1 MGRAARRKEER
12 RIERALSSQYANDTQ
27 TVPVMQQPLVVSYNK
42 LRHAISWADL
52 SKASPIQPAANDS
65 VVEIP
70 TVEAPTAAPVKQ
82 RKKPG
87 PKPKPLTPEVRQA
100 QLWALYADLWDE
112 MEEGMSS
119 KERRAL
125 QRALA
130 RNSGTLD
137 DLIEQDDKEE
147 SDTHLRRRGYT
158 EEDEDEDT
166 DGFWNDRDV
175 TLDDDFDPNY

>member
-12 RIERALSSQYANDTQ
+12 RIERALSSQSANDTQ
-27 TVPVMQQPLVVSYNK
+27 IVPSMQQPLIVQYHP

-52 SKASPIQPAANDS
+52 SQASPIQPAANDS

-70 TVEAPTAAPVKQ
+70 TVEAPTASAVKQ

-87 PKPKPLTPEVRQA
+87 PKPKPLAPEVRQA

-119 KERRAL
+119 KERKALQKAL
-125 QRALA
+125 QR
-130 RNSGTLD
+130 NSGDLG
-137 DLIEQDDKEE
+137 DLIEDDTETKE
-147 SDTHLRRRGYT
+147 SRR
-158 EEDEDEDT
+158 
-166 DGFWNDRDV
+166 V
-175 TLDDDFDPNY
+175 VSLVDDDDEYEEEEIEYEDFFEDWNPDY

>member
-1 MGRAARRKEER
+1 MGKAARRKEAR
-12 RIERALSSQYANDTQ
+12 RIERALLSQSANDTQ
-27 TVPVMQQPLVVSYNK
+27 TVPAMQQPLIVSYNK

-52 SKASPIQPAANDS
+52 SQASPIQPAANDPVDEHS
-65 VVEIP
+65 VR
-70 TVEAPTAAPVKQ
+70 TPTAPAVKH
-82 RKKPG
+82 RRKPG
-87 PKPKPLTPEVRQA
+87 PKPKPLAPEVRQA

-137 DLIEQDDKEE
+137 DLIEQDGTDEAKE
-147 SDTHLRRRGYT
+147 SRRVVSLL
-158 EEDEDEDT
+158 DEDDEY
-166 DGFWNDRDV
+166 
-175 TLDDDFDPNY
+175 DDEEEIDYSDFFEDFDKNY

>member
-1 MGRAARRKEER
+1 MGKAARRKEQR
-12 RIERALSSQYANDTQ
+12 RLERALLSQFANDTQ
-27 TVPVMQQPLVVSYNK
+27 TAPVIQQPLVVQYHP

-52 SKASPIQPAANDS
+52 SKASPIQTAANDT
-65 VVEIP
+65 VIETPVEVP
-70 TVEAPTAAPVKQ
+70 KQ
-82 RKKPG
+82 RRKPG
-87 PKPKPLTPEVRQA
+87 PKPNPLTPEVRQA

-137 DLIEQDDKEE
+137 DLIEQDDTDEAKEC
-147 SDTHLRRRGYT
+147 RRAVSLL
-158 EEDEDEDT
+158 DEDEEYVDEEEI
-166 DGFWNDRDV
+166 DYSDFFE
-175 TLDDDFDPNY
+175 DFDKNY

>member
-1 MGRAARRKEER
+1 MGKAARRKEER
-12 RIERALSSQYANDTQ
+12 RIERRRITQSAQITQ
-27 TVPVMQQPLVVSYNK
+27 TAPTLQQTQIIQYHP

-52 SKASPIQPAANDS
+52 SKASPVKLPIQEAANDP
-65 VVEIP
+65 VI
-70 TVEAPTAAPVKQ
+70 EALTASAVKQ

-87 PKPKPLTPEVRQA
+87 PKPKPLAPEVRQA

-112 MEEGMSS
+112 MEEGMSP
-119 KERRAL
+119 KERKAL
-125 QRALA
+125 QRALQ

-137 DLIEQDDKEE
+137 ELWEDDDEDVTPVQR
-147 SDTHLRRRGYT
+147 SRRSY
-158 EEDEDEDT
+158 EDEEEEKDT

>member
-1 MGRAARRKEER
+1 MGKAARRKEAR
-12 RIERALSSQYANDTQ
+12 RLERALLSQSANDTQ
-27 TVPVMQQPLVVSYNK
+27 TVPAMQQPLIVSYNK

-52 SKASPIQPAANDS
+52 STATVEKVAVETVPIQPAAND
-65 VVEIP
+65 
-70 TVEAPTAAPVKQ
+70 TVIEAPTAPAVKH
-82 RKKPG
+82 RRKPG
-87 PKPKPLTPEVRQA
+87 PKPKPLAPEVRQA

-137 DLIEQDDKEE
+137 DLIEDDTAEAKE
-147 SDTHLRRRGYT
+147 SRRVVPLV
-158 EEDEDEDT
+158 DEDDEYQEEEVEYADFFED
-166 DGFWNDRDV
+166 WNPD
-175 TLDDDFDPNY
+175 Y